1 MEGTVNW
8 AGGPQH
14 RGQVPPDSLCKLSI
28 AKETT
33 SGAEIGSRPL
43 RLKKKKSWSERS
55 KYNVH
60 AALTRNGAQ
69 QKIGGTLPKKGH

>member
-43 RLKKKKSWSERS
+43 RPKKKKNHGQ
-55 KYNVH
+55 K
-60 AALTRNGAQ
+60 GANIMSMQ
-69 QKIGGTLPKKGH
+69 H